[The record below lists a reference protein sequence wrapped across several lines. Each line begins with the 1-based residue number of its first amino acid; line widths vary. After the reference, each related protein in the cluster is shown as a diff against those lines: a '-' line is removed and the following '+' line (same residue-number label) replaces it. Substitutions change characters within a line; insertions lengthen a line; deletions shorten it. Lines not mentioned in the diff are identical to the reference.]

1 MEGGIGIV
9 AMTGVE
15 LLVVVEDFVV
25 AGGGD
30 EGEGF

>member
-25 AGGGD
+25 ARGGD